1 MQDRFKDFTGL
12 VSRVSRCI
20 KKLKS
25 DKMTEFN
32 LKGPH
37 AYCLYYLHVYGSMTA
52 SRLCEICHYDKAM
65 LSRSM
70 DYLEDNGY
78 ITRGSDAKRY
88 RSKIKLTPKG
98 VIVGERMVKIVNEI
112 LDEASQGLSEE
123 NRAIM
128 YESLELVCNNL
139 EKMC

>member
-1 MQDRFKDFTGL
+1 MQDRFKTFTGL

-37 AYCLYYLHVYGSMTA
+37 VYCIYYLYVYGSMTA
-52 SRLCEICHYDKAM
+52 SRLCEFCHDDKAL

-70 DYLEDNGY
+70 DFLEENGY
-78 ITRGSDAKRY
+78 ITRDFGSKRY

-98 VIVGERMVKIVNEI
+98 IIVGERMVEIVNEI
-112 LDEASQGLSEE
+112 LDEASQGLNEE
-123 NRAIM
+123 SRAIM